1 MIKAILMDFNGVII
15 DDEPIQMKVYQE
27 ILGSEGIGLSEDDYY
42 SCLGMDDRRFIEAAY
57 ARAGKDLPAG
67 KTAELSAAKTRRW
80 AEHVEKELPLFE
92 GIENFVKKMSRQF
105 TLGIVSMAGRGEI
118 EHVLTRT
125 GLRANFDVIVS
136 SADVTKCKPD
146 AECYR
151 TGFEVIDASRTS
163 NGHLPITHR
172 ECLVI
177 EDTPQGIQAAKN
189 ADLFAL
195 GVPNTVSAEELRAAG
210 ADWIA
215 HDLDDWMPD
224 SIRRVFV

>member
-27 ILGSEGIGLSEDDYY
+27 ILGKEGIALSEDDYY

-57 ARAGKDLPAG
+57 ARAGKDVSEG
-67 KTAELSAAKTRRW
+67 KTAELKAAKTEKW
-80 AEHVEKELPLFE
+80 AEYVEKELPLFD
-92 GIENFVKKMSRQF
+92 GIENFVKKMAQQF
-105 TLGIVSMAGRGEI
+105 TLGIVSMAGRDEI
-118 EHVLTRT
+118 DHVLEWT
-125 GLRANFDVIVS
+125 GLRSSFDIIVS
-136 SADVTKCKPD
+136 SADVTACKPD

-151 TGFEVIDASRTS
+151 TGFEVIDAARTA

-195 GVPNTVSAEELRAAG
+195 GVTNTVSAKDLRAAG

-215 HDLDDWMPD
+215 YDLDDWMPD